1 MSCVFLQYLG
11 STRVT
16 QTHGPGSTD
25 DAVKKI
31 VNDVSS
37 NHFSTHFLSL
47 TFKFTSMSLM
57 NFVETVTSTFC
68 SLCPRSFA
76 CIES

>member
-47 TFKFTSMSLM
+47 TMIVCYCTC
-57 NFVETVTSTFC
+57 VTYG
-68 SLCPRSFA
+68 LA
-76 CIES
+76 CHNELPT

>member
-37 NHFSTHFLSL
+37 NHYLYTFLFSHL
-47 TFKFTSMSLM
+47 
-57 NFVETVTSTFC
+57 
-68 SLCPRSFA
+68 
-76 CIES
+76 